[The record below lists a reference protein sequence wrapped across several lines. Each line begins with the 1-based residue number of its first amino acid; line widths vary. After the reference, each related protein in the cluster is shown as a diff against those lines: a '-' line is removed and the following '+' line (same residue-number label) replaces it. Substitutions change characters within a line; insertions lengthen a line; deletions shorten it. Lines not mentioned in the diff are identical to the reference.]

1 MPTAQLVPVSDAGYV
16 LVVCGQPVGPMFKTP
31 AAALD
36 FVRDYLFGA
45 AA

>member
-1 MPTAQLVPVSDAGYV
+1 MPTAQLVPVADAGYA
-16 LVVCGQPVGPMFKTP
+16 LVVCGKPVGPLFKTP

-45 AA
+45 AQ